1 MKKIFT
7 FLFAIVATSTL
18 WAHDFEVDGIY
29 YNILSDTTVEVT
41 YRGSQYDLYDEYSG
55 AVTIPAIVTNN
66 GNTYRVIQIGE
77 RAFQQCSTLTRVTIG
92 NNVKTIRESAFN
104 GCSSLNSVSI
114 PNSVKYI
121 EFCAFLGCSGLTS
134 IIIPNSVT
142 SIGGEA
148 FGSCIGLTSVT
159 IPNSVINI
167 GNSFSNCPNITS
179 IVVENGNTKY
189 DSRDNCNAI
198 IETSTNRLIQGCQTT
213 VIPHN
218 TSSIGYSAFS
228 GCSSLTS
235 ITIPNS
241 VTSILT
247 SAFSGCTSLTS
258 ITIPNSVTSI
268 GSSTFYNCRNLKSIT
283 LPKNITSIESSTF
296 YHCLALE
303 SIIIP
308 EAVTGI
314 KESAFWGCSSL
325 TSITIPEGV
334 DIINSRTFGRCNS
347 LKSVTIP
354 QSVIK
359 IGDNAFENC
368 TSLTKTN
375 YLGDIASWCNIQFVD
390 YDSNPI
396 YYSHNIYINDVEI
409 TELVIPYGVT
419 SIRDHAFNGCSN
431 FTSATIPNS
440 VTSIGRFA
448 FSGCTGLTSID
459 IPNSVTS
466 IDNSAFN
473 GCSSLTSILIPNGI
487 TSIGN
492 STFFK
497 CSSLTSIIIPSSVKS
512 IKESAFSYCSAL
524 LSIVIPNSVTD
535 IGRNAFADCSSLNS
549 ICISDSITF
558 IRERTFSGC
567 SALDS
572 VIIPN
577 NVTSIESNAF
587 NNCDSLKS
595 IKIGRNVTTIG
606 YWAFGGCRALKSV
619 TIPSKVTRLE
629 DYAFVNCYALET
641 IIVESHI
648 PPTLGYHSIGTNN
661 LCYVPCGTVEAYK
674 ASDWNKYCKAFIEPA
689 SDIQFNISV
698 SDSTQGRII
707 IDQQPTCSND
717 TLIFHAEPIPSH
729 YFVQWS
735 DGNTDNPRTI
745 ILTQDTALAAE
756 FAIKTCTLELSA
768 EGNGTVTGAGT
779 YNYGD
784 TAIITARP
792 EEHHHFVQWSDGNT
806 DTLRT
811 IVLTQDTSITARF
824 AIDTYTLYL
833 YTGENGIVTG
843 AGTYNHGDT
852 ATITAIP
859 NDGYYFTQWSD
870 GNTDN
875 PRTIIV
881 TEDVFLSANFIIGG
895 QCGDSLYWTY
905 EQSTKQLTL
914 LGTGDMYDYTV
925 WTLPWQKYT
934 HMIRS
939 ISLPEGM
946 TTIGT
951 SAFADCKY
959 IHSIVIP
966 SSVERIND
974 SAFENCRML
983 SEIQFGE
990 DGVLTELGSWAFYNC
1005 HELKEL
1011 AIPEGVTSIGYATFY
1026 GCTYLN
1032 ELTLPATMEY
1042 IADNGF
1048 AYCAKLQKMTVNAIT
1063 PPQVDARTF
1072 EDVDRSIPVY
1082 VPAESVD
1089 AYKAAPVWQEFNIQS
1104 KSTNVENTADTLSF
1118 DAQKLIRNGQVYI
1131 LHEEKQYTISGQ
1143 LVK

>member
-55 AVTIPAIVTNN
+55 AVTIPNTVTNS
-66 GNTYRVIQIGE
+66 GKDYCVTKIGAN
-77 RAFQQCSTLTRVTIG
+77 AFKQCSTLTIVTIG
-92 NNVKTIRESAFN
+92 NNVEIIGQSAFE
-104 GCSSLNSVSI
+104 GCSNLSSAGI
-114 PNSVKYI
+114 PNSVKKI
-121 EFCAFLGCSGLTS
+121 EWNSFSGCSALTS
-134 IIIPNSVT
+134 IKFPNSLEVIE
-142 SIGGEA
+142 SA
-148 FGSCIGLTSVT
+148 FDGCSALTSVT
-159 IPNSVINI
+159 IPYSVKRISN
-167 GNSFSNCPNITS
+167 GAFANCPNITS
-179 IVVENGNTKY
+179 ILVESSNSWY
-189 DSRDNCNAI
+189 DSRNGCNAI
-198 IETSTNRLIQGCQTT
+198 IQTTDNVLVQGCQTT
-213 VIPHN
+213 SIPN
-218 TSSIGYSAFS
+218 SISYIGPDAFR
-228 GCSSLTS
+228 GCSNLTSITIPTSVMWIQERAFRGCSNLTS

-241 VTSILT
+241 VKGIKSG
-247 SAFSGCTSLTS
+247 AFRECSSLTS
-258 ITIPNSVTSI
+258 FVIPSSITSIEEEVFMQCKNLTSVSIPNSVTSI
-268 GSSTFYNCRNLKSIT
+268 GKYAFCST
-283 LPKNITSIESSTF
+283 
-296 YHCLALE
+296 A
-303 SIIIP
+303 
-308 EAVTGI
+308 
-314 KESAFWGCSSL
+314 
-325 TSITIPEGV
+325 
-334 DIINSRTFGRCNS
+334 
-347 LKSVTIP
+347 
-354 QSVIK
+354 
-359 IGDNAFENC
+359 
-368 TSLTKTN
+368 
-375 YLGDIASWCNIQFVD
+375 
-390 YDSNPI
+390 
-396 YYSHNIYINDVEI
+396 
-409 TELVIPYGVT
+409 
-419 SIRDHAFNGCSN
+419 
-431 FTSATIPNS
+431 
-440 VTSIGRFA
+440 
-448 FSGCTGLTSID
+448 
-459 IPNSVTS
+459 
-466 IDNSAFN
+466 
-473 GCSSLTSILIPNGI
+473 
-487 TSIGN
+487 
-492 STFFK
+492 
-497 CSSLTSIIIPSSVKS
+497 LTSIIIPNCVTSIGFCAFLRCSFLTSIILPEGIDIIDDQTFENCSSLVS
-512 IKESAFSYCSAL
+512 
-524 LSIVIPNSVTD
+524 VTIPNSVITID
-535 IGRNAFADCSSLNS
+535 FGAFRSCTNLTSITFPSSIKSLNS
-549 ICISDSITF
+549 NAF
-558 IRERTFSGC
+558 ILC
-567 SALDS
+567 DNLDS
-572 VIIPN
+572 VI
-577 NVTSIESNAF
+577 VEA
-587 NNCDSLKS
+587 
-595 IKIGRNVTTIG
+595 TT
-606 YWAFGGCRALKSV
+606 
-619 TIPSKVTRLE
+619 
-629 DYAFVNCYALET
+629 
-641 IIVESHI
+641 
-648 PPTLGYHSIGTNN
+648 PPSIGGAAFDSNPN
-661 LCYVPCGTVEAYK
+661 CYVPCGTVEAYK
-674 ASDWNKYCKAFIEPA
+674 ASDWNQYCKAIIEPA
-689 SDIQFNISV
+689 SEMQFNISV
-698 SDSTQGRII
+698 SDSTQGCII

-959 IHSIVIP
+959 VHSIVIP
-966 SSVERIND
+966 SSVERIYD

-1104 KSTNVENTADTLSF
+1104 KSTNVENTADTPSF
-1118 DAQKLIRNGQVYI
+1118 DVQKLIRNGQVYI

>member
-41 YRGSQYDLYDEYSG
+41 FRGSEYDLYDEYSG
-55 AVTIPAIVTNN
+55 SVTIPSIVTNN
-66 GNTYRVIQIGE
+66 GKDYFVTIIGSC
-77 RAFQQCSTLTRVTIG
+77 AFKNCSSLASVVIG
-92 NNVKTIRESAFN
+92 NNITNIEYESFSGCYNLISLNISNSVKYIGGCAFLE
-104 GCSSLNSVSI
+104 CSSLTSVSI
-114 PNSVKYI
+114 PNSVSSI
-121 EFCAFLGCSGLTS
+121 GSEAFRGCSSLTS
-134 IIIPNSVT
+134 IIIPKTLSYIAHGV
-142 SIGGEA
+142 
-148 FGSCIGLTSVT
+148 LDH
-159 IPNSVINI
+159 
-167 GNSFSNCPNITS
+167 CPKLSS
-179 IVVENGNTKY
+179 IVVESGNSYY
-189 DSRDNCNAI
+189 DSRNNCNAI
-198 IETSTNRLIQGCQTT
+198 IETTSNTLIQGCHKTIIPNT
-213 VIPHN
+213 VTGIGHSAFKGCSSLNTINIPNSIKSIESSAFQYCSSLTSINIPNSVTNIGSYTFSNCSSLNSITLSN
-218 TSSIGYSAFS
+218 TLESIENGTFYGCSSLTSINIPNGIKSIGGWAFS
-228 GCSSLTS
+228 GCSSLTSINIPESIESISDDTFSYCKSLVSVDIPNSVIKIGRSAFYGCNSLTLINIPNSVISIEDQAFSCCYNLTS

-241 VTSILT
+241 VTSIDELAFESC
-247 SAFSGCTSLTS
+247 SALTS

-268 GSSTFYNCRNLKSIT
+268 GEK
-283 LPKNITSIESSTF
+283 
-296 YHCLALE
+296 
-303 SIIIP
+303 
-308 EAVTGI
+308 
-314 KESAFWGCSSL
+314 AFWGCSALRSIILSNNIKSIGSGVFYSCNSLTSINIPNSVESVEDQAFSHCYSLSSVAIPNSVTRIGKMAFYYCDAL
-325 TSITIPEGV
+325 TSITIP
-334 DIINSRTFGRCNS
+334 
-347 LKSVTIP
+347 
-354 QSVIK
+354 
-359 IGDNAFENC
+359 
-368 TSLTKTN
+368 
-375 YLGDIASWCNIQFVD
+375 
-390 YDSNPI
+390 
-396 YYSHNIYINDVEI
+396 
-409 TELVIPYGVT
+409 
-419 SIRDHAFNGCSN
+419 
-431 FTSATIPNS
+431 
-440 VTSIGRFA
+440 
-448 FSGCTGLTSID
+448 
-459 IPNSVTS
+459 
-466 IDNSAFN
+466 
-473 GCSSLTSILIPNGI
+473 SSI
-487 TSIGN
+487 TSIG
-492 STFFK
+492 
-497 CSSLTSIIIPSSVKS
+497 
-512 IKESAFSYCSAL
+512 ESAFL
-524 LSIVIPNSVTD
+524 
-535 IGRNAFADCSSLNS
+535 DCYK
-549 ICISDSITF
+549 
-558 IRERTFSGC
+558 
-567 SALDS
+567 LDT
-572 VIIPN
+572 V
-577 NVTSIESNAF
+577 
-587 NNCDSLKS
+587 
-595 IKIGRNVTTIG
+595 
-606 YWAFGGCRALKSV
+606 
-619 TIPSKVTRLE
+619 
-629 DYAFVNCYALET
+629 
-641 IIVESHI
+641 IVETTT
-648 PPTLGYHSIGTNN
+648 PPTLGDYAFDTNPT
-661 LCYVPCGTVEAYK
+661 CYVPCGTVEAYK
-674 ASDWNKYCKAFIEPA
+674 ASDWNTYCKAIIEPA
-689 SDIQFNISV
+689 SEIQFNISV
-698 SDSTQGRII
+698 SDSTQGCII

-792 EEHHHFVQWSDGNT
+792 DEHHHFVQWSDGNT

-833 YTGENGIVTG
+833 YAGSNGIVTG
-843 AGTYNHGDT
+843 AGTYDHGDT
-852 ATITAIP
+852 AIITATP

-881 TEDVFLSANFIIGG
+881 TEDVWLSAYFIIGG

-959 IHSIVIP
+959 VQSIVIP
-966 SSVERIND
+966 SSVERIYD

-983 SEIQFGE
+983 SELQFSK
-990 DGVLTELGSWAFYNC
+990 DGVLSELGSWAFYNC

-1104 KSTNVENTADTLSF
+1104 KVSTNVENTADTPSF
-1118 DAQKLIRNGQVYI
+1118 DVQKLLRD
-1131 LHEEKQYTISGQ
+1131 GQ
-1143 LVK
+1143 LLIIRDGKTYNAQGAMVY

>member
-41 YRGSQYDLYDEYSG
+41 FRGSEYDLYDEYSG
-55 AVTIPAIVTNN
+55 SVTIPSIVTNN
-66 GNTYRVIQIGE
+66 GKDYFVTIIGSC
-77 RAFQQCSTLTRVTIG
+77 AFKNCSSLASVVIG
-92 NNVKTIRESAFN
+92 NNITNIEDESFSGCYNLSYTIIPENVIEIDYLAFGGCSNLMSITIPEGVRSIGTNAFSGCSKLSSILIPKTVNSIGRSPFSNCVGLTSIVVDSCNGNFDSRNNCNAIIEKGSNCLIQGCKNTIIPQSVKSIKDFAFVGCSLLSCINIPDSVTSMGQCVFEHCSSLTSVTVGNNLENIGHYAFFNCSSLKSIVIPNSVTRIEDSAFR
-104 GCSSLNSVSI
+104 GCSSLTSITLGDNVKNIESGVFLNCSSLESISI
-114 PNSVKYI
+114 PEGIECIRDNTFSGCTSLASVNLPNSIIKIEKY
-121 EFCAFLGCSGLTS
+121 AFEDCSSLDS
-134 IIIPNSVT
+134 LIIPNNVTSIGESVFDGCTGLKSITIPKSVT
-142 SIGGEA
+142 SIGGRA
-148 FGSCIGLTSVT
+148 FA
-159 IPNSVINI
+159 
-167 GNSFSNCPNITS
+167 
-179 IVVENGNTKY
+179 
-189 DSRDNCNAI
+189 D
-198 IETSTNRLIQGCQTT
+198 
-213 VIPHN
+213 
-218 TSSIGYSAFS
+218 
-228 GCSSLTS
+228 CSSLTS

-241 VTSILT
+241 VTSISGSTFSSCSSLT
-247 SAFSGCTSLTS
+247 SVTMGNSVTSIGSYAFCRCSSLTS

-268 GSSTFYNCRNLKSIT
+268 GN
-283 LPKNITSIESSTF
+283 
-296 YHCLALE
+296 
-303 SIIIP
+303 
-308 EAVTGI
+308 
-314 KESAFWGCSSL
+314 SAFYECSSL
-325 TSITIPEGV
+325 TSITLG
-334 DIINSRTFGRCNS
+334 N
-347 LKSVTIP
+347 SVTTIGN
-354 QSVIK
+354 QAFYYCSKLTSV
-359 IGDNAFENC
+359 N
-368 TSLTKTN
+368 L
-375 YLGDIASWCNIQFVD
+375 
-390 YDSNPI
+390 
-396 YYSHNIYINDVEI
+396 
-409 TELVIPYGVT
+409 
-419 SIRDHAFNGCSN
+419 
-431 FTSATIPNS
+431 PNS
-440 VTSIGRFA
+440 VTSIGDYA
-448 FSGCTGLTSID
+448 FSACYKLDTVIVEATT
-459 IPNSVTS
+459 PP
-466 IDNSAFN
+466 
-473 GCSSLTSILIPNGI
+473 SLGS
-487 TSIGN
+487 
-492 STFFK
+492 
-497 CSSLTSIIIPSSVKS
+497 
-512 IKESAFSYCSAL
+512 SAFS
-524 LSIVIPNSVTD
+524 
-535 IGRNAFADCSSLNS
+535 
-549 ICISDSITF
+549 IT
-558 IRERTFSGC
+558 
-567 SALDS
+567 
-572 VIIPN
+572 
-577 NVTSIESNAF
+577 
-587 NNCDSLKS
+587 
-595 IKIGRNVTTIG
+595 
-606 YWAFGGCRALKSV
+606 
-619 TIPSKVTRLE
+619 
-629 DYAFVNCYALET
+629 
-641 IIVESHI
+641 
-648 PPTLGYHSIGTNN
+648 N
-661 LCYVPCGTVEAYK
+661 LTCYVPCGTVDAYK
-674 ASDWNKYCKAFIEPA
+674 ASDWNTYCKAIIEPA
-689 SDIQFNISV
+689 SEIQFNISV
-698 SDSTQGRII
+698 SDSTQGCII

-792 EEHHHFVQWSDGNT
+792 DEHHHFVQWSDGNI

-811 IVLTQDTSITARF
+811 IVLTQDTSITAHF

-833 YTGENGIVTG
+833 YAGSNGIVTG
-843 AGTYNHGDT
+843 AGTYDHGDT
-852 ATITAIP
+852 AIITATP

-881 TEDVFLSANFIIGG
+881 TEDVWLSANFIIGG

-966 SSVERIND
+966 SSVERIYD

-1104 KSTNVENTADTLSF
+1104 KSTNVENTADTPSF